1 MVRLYARSTSTSCF
15 AVCEAFLAST
25 TAVQCATAVVLLPP
39 QVLLDFDGHT
49 TSGTKYNSMFFSG
62 QSFDTPAYDIDGN
75 TSAYLMALVQQQQHN
90 VAS

>member
-1 MVRLYARSTSTSCF
+1 MPEAPAFHALLYAKRF
-15 AVCEAFLAST
+15 FAST
-25 TAVQCATAVVLLPP
+25 TAVHCATAVVLLPP

-62 QSFDTPAYDIDGN
+62 QPFDTPAYDIDGN
-75 TSAYLMALVQQQQHN
+75 TSAYLVALVQQQHD